1 MLSFARAFTRPAAW
15 PQSSVLYR
23 TGSRALSRSL
33 RMSRR
38 EAGLR
43 WLGIELSAVAVL
55 VTVAWLNEPTS
66 LERFALMCAC
76 LAPYAYGATVWVRG
90 RLRPH

>member
-1 MLSFARAFTRPAAW
+1 M
-15 PQSSVLYR
+15 
-23 TGSRALSRSL
+23 SRSL

-43 WLGIELSAVAVL
+43 WLGIEFGAVAIL

-66 LERFALMCAC
+66 LERLALMCVC
-76 LAPYAYGATVWVRG
+76 WAPYLYGAALGVRG
-90 RLRPH
+90 RLRSH